1 MGRKCS
7 ICASSMVHKVNKD
20 LIAGVTLTEVSRR
33 YSLPLGTIHRHRS
46 KCIGAPSST
55 QIAAA
60 STKLAVLQ
68 ATLPTRDELG
78 SMYGGLRDQLAAIVD
93 DARAKGQLLVSVN
106 AIDAVRK
113 NLDSTAKLAGYDR
126 PTDTNIQV
134 NVNTGP
140 TITVVVDRL
149 LAVVDDAETKE
160 KLATALLDLDGMPAS
175 ARTAPPTIDAVARP
189 APPAIDAGAPPATPA
204 TGRQCQRRSR
214 QCDLRW
220 RRAAG

>member
-20 LIAGVTLTEVSRR
+20 LIAGVTLSEVSRR

-160 KLATALLDLDGMPAS
+160 KLATTLLEFDGVLAS
-175 ARTAPPTIDAVARP
+175 ARTAPPRWRSQH
-189 APPAIDAGAPPATPA
+189 GS
-204 TGRQCQRRSR
+204 GSCQRRILQMSASIR
-214 QCDLRW
+214 PRSPGW
-220 RRAAG
+220 APVTSARPS